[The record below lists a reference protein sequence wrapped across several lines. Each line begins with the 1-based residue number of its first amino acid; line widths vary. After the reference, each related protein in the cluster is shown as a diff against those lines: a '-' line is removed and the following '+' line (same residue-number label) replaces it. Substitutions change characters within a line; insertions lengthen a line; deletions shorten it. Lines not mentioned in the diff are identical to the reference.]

1 MSSVAPS
8 RPPGPLG
15 SHNQEL
21 HFLPP
26 PTYTTLSLAFF
37 MLKCTCGPST
47 LSLPARFKASI
58 QVELTYAPLSSILP
72 SFPSFLP
79 SSLPPFFPPSPYF
92 FFFSFAAVQK
102 AEREREEKEREFSH
116 PLARFSDTYSG
127 QHWAEAK
134 AVELH
139 LVGDRDPVLEPVHTC
154 CFPGASGKAGIWN
167 VDPEF
172 NAGVPGVDTG
182 SLTAGPLSSP
192 SPEAWLSQLTLQ
204 LTGGS
209 LPRGKDSLFP

>member
-1 MSSVAPS
+1 
-8 RPPGPLG
+8 
-15 SHNQEL
+15 
-21 HFLPP
+21 
-26 PTYTTLSLAFF
+26 
-37 MLKCTCGPST
+37 ML
-47 LSLPARFKASI
+47 
-58 QVELTYAPLSSILP
+58 LSSILP
-72 SFPSFLP
+72 SFLLPFLLSFLP
-79 SSLPPFFPPSPYF
+79 FLPLPTS
-92 FFFSFAAVQK
+92 FSFLLQLFK
-102 AEREREEKEREFSH
+102 RQREREEKEREISH